1 MKDLIAVVLSL
12 WISFAAVLTPRGMSP
27 GMPEFWVTPWL
38 YGLPVLVLAWPV
50 YLPLFRRLRERSKWI
65 PPLVGVALS
74 PIPFF
79 LLIFGSDAL
88 RGELLASHPRSY
100 YLPWR
105 SVFTIWYA
113 VFGILLGGWV
123 ALTKAFNSDRSIRG

>member
-1 MKDLIAVVLSL
+1 MKDLIAVVLCL
-12 WISFAAVLTPRGMSP
+12 LVSFAVVMAPRGMSP
-27 GMPEFWVTPWL
+27 MTPEFWVTPWL
-38 YGLPVLVLAWPV
+38 YGLPVLFLSWPV
-50 YLPLFRRLRERSKWI
+50 YLALFRRLRARNRWI
-65 PPLVGVALS
+65 LPILGFALS

-113 VFGILLGGWV
+113 VFGVLLGGWM
-123 ALTKAFNSDRSIRG
+123 TFNNKKEVIARQR